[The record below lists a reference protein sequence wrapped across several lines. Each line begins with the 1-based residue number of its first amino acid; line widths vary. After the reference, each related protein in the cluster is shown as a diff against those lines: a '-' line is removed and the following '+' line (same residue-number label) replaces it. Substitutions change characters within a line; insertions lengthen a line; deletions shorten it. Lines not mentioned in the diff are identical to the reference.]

1 MRQVFQP
8 REARQEDTGPA
19 RRSES
24 RFQRRVA
31 SLALAGV
38 LAGATACGSGSS
50 GPSHPAVALATP
62 AGGAPYVEVT
72 GLSSAVLDSLAGA
85 ERTPAQWAD
94 VLRVAVDDDAPP
106 MLGRHV
112 VEDGVLRFVPQF
124 PLDAGRQYQVRFDGG
139 RVAGWDG
146 GAVSVVEAVVGRPA
160 EATEPTTVVARVYPS
175 GDTVPANMLRMYIEF
190 SAPMGRPSGVEFI
203 HLLDHDGKEIAGA
216 VLPLDYEFWSPDHT
230 RFTVFFDPGR
240 VKKGI
245 LPNQQMGRPLEAGR
259 TVTLVVDA
267 AWRDATGL
275 PLKDGYRRQFRV
287 EAPEEKP
294 LDTRGWRIE
303 APAAGSRTAMTAT
316 FPKPLDRGLL
326 TRALSVK
333 HDGAPVEGDIVIDR
347 AETRWSFAP
356 KETWRAGGYQLV
368 ALDILEDVAGNQIG
382 RAFEVDNFDTVDKSP
397 SPQTITIPFIV
408 K

>member
-1 MRQVFQP
+1 VFQVFKLPQI
-8 REARQEDTGPA
+8 
-19 RRSES
+19 
-24 RFQRRVA
+24 V
-31 SLALAGV
+31 ALAGV

-50 GPSHPAVALATP
+50 GPSRPAIALATP
-62 AGGAPYVEVT
+62 AGGAPYIEVT
-72 GLSSAVLDSLAGA
+72 GLSASVLSALDDD
-85 ERTPAQWAD
+85 ERSADQWAD
-94 VLRVAVDDDAPP
+94 VLRVTVDPNAPP
-106 MLGRHV
+106 MLGSHEV
-112 VEDGVLRFVPQF
+112 VDRSLRFVPQF

-146 GAVSVVEAVVGRPA
+146 GAVTVVEAVVGRPA
-160 EATEPTTVVARVYPS
+160 AATQPTTAVARVYPS
-175 GDTVPANMLRMYIEF
+175 GETVPANMLRMYIEF

-203 HLLDHDGKEIAGA
+203 HLLDHDGQEIAGA

-267 AWRDATGL
+267 AWRDANGL
-275 PLKDGYRRQFRV
+275 PLKEGYRRQFRV
-287 EAPEEKP
+287 DAPEEKP
-294 LDTRGWRIE
+294 LDTRGWAIA
-303 APAAGSRTAMTAT
+303 APAAGSRAAMTAT

-326 TRALSVK
+326 TRALSVTR
-333 HDGAPVEGDIVIDR
+333 DGAPVEGDIVIDQ

-356 KETWRAGGYQLV
+356 KEPWRAGGYQLT

-397 SPQTITIPFIV
+397 NPQTITIPFTV